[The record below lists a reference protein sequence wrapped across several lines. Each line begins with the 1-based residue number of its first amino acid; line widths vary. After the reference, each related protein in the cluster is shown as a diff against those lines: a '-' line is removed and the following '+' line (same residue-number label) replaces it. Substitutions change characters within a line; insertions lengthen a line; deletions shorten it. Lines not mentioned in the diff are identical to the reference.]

1 MFKYNNSNIK
11 GKIKHSKELFLRCN
25 NCFIALMKTK
35 QITIILINPLIGI
48 KAKEVEMIT
57 CNYYFYWWRNYP
69 NDTSNIIIIMKPNVN
84 QSVEAVL
91 CVLLDSGI
99 SSLTHVAI
107 IAPAE
112 KLNKNGNIELI

>member
-57 CNYYFYWWRNYP
+57 CNYYFYCWRNYP